1 MDQSLLLVGSHGL
14 VLFYVMRFQAS
25 TMKEIATSLGL
36 TERRIAVVISDL
48 VDANYLEVQKL
59 GRRNRYSINTRASF
73 RHPTMSHVHLS
84 DFERLLF
91 PDRQPARHGTV
102 ARQDS
107 WGFDRGLNSH
117 SRQSVRRRMR
127 QGVMMRF

>member
-48 VDANYLEVQKL
+48 VDANYLEVQKR

-91 PDRQPARHGTV
+91 PDRQADSSIGPSLDEGSSAIPAGPSSPRT
-102 ARQDS
+102 S
-107 WGFDRGLNSH
+107 DR
-117 SRQSVRRRMR
+117 
-127 QGVMMRF
+127 